1 MSKLSQLIA
10 KCSDR
15 ELTDQEFS
23 RVQSR
28 SDVVSTPGIAARGN
42 VRYAINRTMASSD
55 LDDKRK
61 LYSSSTTTWF
71 RK

>member
-15 ELTDQEFS
+15 ELAEQEFS

-28 SDVVSTPGIAARGN
+28 SDVVSTPGVEARGN

-55 LDDKRK
+55 LEEKRK

-71 RK
+71 RR